1 MRERREEDARM
12 LAALVRVKV
21 YNGEETLTL
30 LDMASELADKMR
42 EYGLEDIPEVAKQV
56 TEYAV
61 HILEVRF

>member
-30 LDMASELADKMR
+30 LDMASELADKLR

-61 HILEVRF
+61 HILEVKL

>member
-61 HILEVRF
+61 HILEVRL